1 MNDLETLLD
10 RIGELPSGQV
20 WEVLEAVME
29 RYRILF
35 PEYELLLMSVPK
47 EDTPERRRQLKALR
61 DRLDEESEKYEKC
74 EKYN

>member
-1 MNDLETLLD
+1 MNDLETLLN
-10 RIGELPSGQV
+10 RIEELPSGQV

-35 PEYELLLMSVPK
+35 PEHELLLMSVPK

-61 DRLDEESEKYEKC
+61 DFLDEG
-74 EKYN
+74 

>member
-1 MNDLETLLD
+1 MNDLETLLN

-20 WEVLEAVME
+20 WEVLEAVLE

-35 PEYELLLMSVPK
+35 PEHELLLMSVPK

-61 DRLDEESEKYEKC
+61 DFLDEG
-74 EKYN
+74 

>member
-1 MNDLETLLD
+1 MNDLETLLN

-35 PEYELLLMSVPK
+35 PEHELLLMSVPK

-61 DRLDEESEKYEKC
+61 DFLDEG
-74 EKYN
+74 

>member
-1 MNDLETLLD
+1 MNDLETLLN
-10 RIGELPSGQV
+10 RIGEIPSGQV

-35 PEYELLLMSVPK
+35 PEHELLLMSVPK

-61 DRLDEESEKYEKC
+61 DFLDEG
-74 EKYN
+74 

>member
-1 MNDLETLLD
+1 MNDLETLLN
-10 RIGELPSGQV
+10 RIGEIPSGQV

-35 PEYELLLMSVPK
+35 PEHELLLMSVPK

-61 DRLDEESEKYEKC
+61 DFLDED
-74 EKYN
+74 

>member
-61 DRLDEESEKYEKC
+61 DFLDEG
-74 EKYN
+74 